1 MITIRKLKTLPR
13 ETRLRK
19 TVSVLAH
26 LELRERDLA
35 SHRRYLHDLAATIV
49 TDRSVPQD
57 IRELAESLVQHFA
70 GETEPGTFTNA
81 DATARRAINTL
92 RHELNAFLGR
102 SASDWDVYDE
112 ATAELDASRRTVR
125 EFYLYLEDLR
135 SPFNVGAIFRAAESF
150 GVKKIIVSPH
160 TADPGHAR
168 ARRASMSTV
177 DVLPWHRASLEE
189 AFHDLSAAGTPTVFA
204 LETGGELIERFDFP
218 EPGIMVIGSEELGVS
233 PGLLARAD
241 ASGGRVS
248 IRTGGVKGSLNVS
261 VAAGIALHAWWSQG
275 FMMIS

>member
-1 MITIRKLKTLPR
+1 MITIRKLNTLPR

-35 SHRRYLHDLAATIV
+35 GHRRYLHDLAQTIV
-49 TDRSVPQD
+49 SDRSVPQD
-57 IRELAESLVQHFA
+57 IRELAESLVRYFA
-70 GETEPGTFTNA
+70 GGEDASDPGNA
-81 DATARRAINTL
+81 DATSRRAINTL
-92 RHELNAFLGR
+92 RHELKAFLGR

-112 ATAELDASRRTVR
+112 ANAELDASRRTVR

-160 TADPGHAR
+160 TADPDHAR

-177 DVLPWHRASLEE
+177 DVVPWHRAALDE
-189 AFHDLSAAGTPTVFA
+189 AFETPPAVFA
-204 LETGGELIERFDFP
+204 LETGGEMIERFDFP
-218 EPGIMVIGSEELGVS
+218 EPGIMIIGSEELGVS
-233 PGLLARAD
+233 PGLLARAE

-261 VAAGIALHAWWSQG
+261 VAAGIALHAWWSA
-275 FMMIS
+275 